1 MLDPRV
7 LEKMLPLLGQVYGN
21 ASSTEHIYGWEA
33 NEIVNEAREQI
44 SNLIS
49 CYPNE
54 IIFTSGATEANNISI
69 LGVINCFK
77 EAHAITIKTEHKS
90 VLDVFKNI
98 EKSGASVSYIDVY

>member
-49 CYPNE
+49 CSPMKLYLQAGLQKQ
-54 IIFTSGATEANNISI
+54 II
-69 LGVINCFK
+69 
-77 EAHAITIKTEHKS
+77 
-90 VLDVFKNI
+90 
-98 EKSGASVSYIDVY
+98 YQY